1 MCISA
6 KKEALKDE
14 PGLRRVHAFSSFI
27 QLLACVLAQLSPPP
41 YNALVVAGH
50 PLSPE
55 HMHRAPPRTP
65 APQTR
70 WPRALT
76 TSGSR
81 PRRPR
86 PGVSR
91 GRWEEHTSELQ
102 SPCNL
107 VCRLLLQKTTNHY
120 RSTPSSAAAAAP

>member
-55 HMHRAPPRTP
+55 HMDRPPPRTP

-70 WPRALT
+70 WPDRKSTRLNSSHSQISYAVFCLKKKKK
-76 TSGSR
+76 
-81 PRRPR
+81 PQEPRPR
-86 PGVSR
+86 PQG
-91 GRWEEHTSELQ
+91 GTSDHHSLQ
-102 SPCNL
+102 TL
-107 VCRLLLQKTTNHY
+107 R
-120 RSTPSSAAAAAP
+120 